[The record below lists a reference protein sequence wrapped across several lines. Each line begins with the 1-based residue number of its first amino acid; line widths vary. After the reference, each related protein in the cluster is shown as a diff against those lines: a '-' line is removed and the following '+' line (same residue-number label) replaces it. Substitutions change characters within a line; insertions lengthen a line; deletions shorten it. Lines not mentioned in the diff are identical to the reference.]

1 MDAEKSRWGSS
12 SRPPPSTPSSS
23 RHCSRRAALNAT
35 ETHPRLDGEYPLA
48 RGRYHELDVMPRLKE
63 ALQHADRVGRSRR
76 AGDAD
81 DVHAHDRTNTSAMTK
96 MKKTTLMTPFILKKA
111 TPAREVS
118 FGETKL
124 CSAASRTK
132 NAAAPA

>member
-1 MDAEKSRWGSS
+1 MGEQLKAAALDAEELAPLFEAR
-12 SRPPPSTPSSS
+12 RPN
-23 RHCSRRAALNAT
+23 AAEA
-35 ETHPRLDGEYPLA
+35 HARLDGEYPLA
-48 RGRYHELDVMPRLKE
+48 RGRYHELDVMARCIE
-63 ALQHADRVGRSRR
+63 QSLQHADRVGRSRR

-96 MKKTTLMTPFILKKA
+96 RKKTTLMTPFMLKKA

-118 FGETKL
+118 FGDTRL